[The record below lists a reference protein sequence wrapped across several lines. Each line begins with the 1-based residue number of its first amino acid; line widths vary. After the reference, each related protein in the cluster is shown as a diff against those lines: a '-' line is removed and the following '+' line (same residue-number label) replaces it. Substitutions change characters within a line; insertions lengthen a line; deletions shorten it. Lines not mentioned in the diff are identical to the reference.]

1 MDSKYHANDHETCEH
16 VVKNRTGFDT
26 IKARPTDIV

>member
-16 VVKNRTGFDT
+16 VVKNSTGFDT
-26 IKARPTDIV
+26 KARPTDIV